1 MNYLTEQEMVCPKP
15 INSCGENPSIWIL
28 NYDIMARFRRRT
40 CIILLL
46 FILFICSIMM
56 ALKTLRPDR
65 AGFGDPFGL
74 DLLPELQQQTVLLEN
89 KQNSLN
95 RVQGDTVTH
104 INNFHSS
111 AVNTMKASMP
121 PVNKMEEDLSSPNY
135 NFHVFYYSWFGNP
148 QFDGKYIHWN
158 HPLLPHWDPKIA
170 NNYPKGRHNPPED
183 IGANFYPELGS
194 YSSKDP
200 SVIEA
205 HMKQMRSAS
214 IGVISLSWYPP
225 GMADENGEPTDD
237 LVPVILDFAH
247 KYNLKVTFHI
257 EPYKDRDDRS
267 MYNNVKYIIDK
278 YGGHPAFYRRKT
290 STGRFL
296 PMFYVYDSYVTIPEI
311 WANLLTVSGSQT
323 IRNTPYDGLF
333 IALLVEER
341 HKRDIH
347 RSGFDGMYTYFA
359 TNGFSYGSSHHNWA
373 SLKAFCDSNNLMFI
387 PSVGPGYI
395 DTSIRPW
402 NNHNTRNRV
411 NGKYYE
417 TAFSAALLVRPE
429 IISITSFNEW
439 HEGTQIEKAVPKR
452 TGQGQLEQAA
462 QDHVQLGFKYLQGCG
477 LHSLSRKP
485 VSMFS
490 YPCSKEVFL
499 MFKWNF
505 LCFSLCPL
513 PLILSLGTTEKSLAP
528 SSLDPPIRYLYLLIR
543 ISLSLLFSRLNRPSS
558 LSFFSYK
565 QCSSPLI
572 VFVALCWTCSS
583 RSVSVLYWGAQNW
596 TQYSRWGLTSTE

>member
-1 MNYLTEQEMVCPKP
+1 MRPGWRTRGCRPAPLKWRDPPGPARPVRVIPREPRP
-15 INSCGENPSIWIL
+15 ASGSAPASRGCGQNPSVGIL

-74 DLLPELQQQTVLLEN
+74 GLLPELQQRTVLL
-89 KQNSLN
+89 
-95 RVQGDTVTH
+95 D
-104 INNFHSS
+104 
-111 AVNTMKASMP
+111 
-121 PVNKMEEDLSSPNY
+121 
-135 NFHVFYYSWFGNP
+135 
-148 QFDGKYIHWN
+148 
-158 HPLLPHWDPKIA
+158 
-170 NNYPKGRHNPPED
+170 
-183 IGANFYPELGS
+183 
-194 YSSKDP
+194 
-200 SVIEA
+200 SVI
-205 HMKQMRSAS
+205 
-214 IGVISLSWYPP
+214 VLSWYPP

-237 LVPVILDFAH
+237 LVPVILDYAH

-267 MYNNVKYIIDK
+267 MYHNVKYIIDK
-278 YGGHPAFYRRKT
+278 YGGHPAFYRQKT
-290 STGRFL
+290 STGKFL

-311 WANLLTVSGSQT
+311 WANLLTVSGSQS
-323 IRNTPYDGLF
+323 IRNTPYDALF

-341 HKRDIH
+341 HKHDIH

-373 SLKAFCDSNNLMFI
+373 GLKAFCDSNNLMFI

-452 TGQGQLEQAA
+452 TGQMVYLDYKPHKPNIYLELTQKWSE
-462 QDHVQLGFKYLQGCG
+462 KY
-477 LHSLSRKP
+477 RK
-485 VSMFS
+485 
-490 YPCSKEVFL
+490 EQEQWL
-499 MFKWNF
+499 M
-505 LCFSLCPL
+505 
-513 PLILSLGTTEKSLAP
+513 
-528 SSLDPPIRYLYLLIR
+528 
-543 ISLSLLFSRLNRPSS
+543 
-558 LSFFSYK
+558 
-565 QCSSPLI
+565 
-572 VFVALCWTCSS
+572 
-583 RSVSVLYWGAQNW
+583 
-596 TQYSRWGLTSTE
+596 